1 MDVLNTSF
9 TSKVRYRTDARS
21 YNLYAYFYSFHQKN
35 ERNSI
40 IKKKKNKLPI
50 VEGISTALALKLL
63 KEKKKNLTLLSMLS
77 KTSRYGSLIQ
87 RS

>member
-63 KEKKKNLTLLSMLS
+63 KEKKNLTLLSMLS

>member
-40 IKKKKNKLPI
+40 IKKKKKQTSDSGRYFYSFSSQAT
-50 VEGISTALALKLL
+50 ER
-63 KEKKKNLTLLSMLS
+63 KKKNLTLLSMLS